1 MFKIFFYILIFI
13 NTLIPC
19 AVCYGAPDDPVTLGV
34 NKAILFLLFVI
45 AFVLSCILYGIMSI
59 VKRNNKNRR
68 WNIIKTIS
76 SNSIVL

>member
-13 NTLIPC
+13 NSLIPC

-45 AFVLSCILYGIMSI
+45 AFVLSCIIYFIISI
-59 VKRNNKNRR
+59 AKRSNQ
-68 WNIIKTIS
+68 IK
-76 SNSIVL
+76 L

>member
-34 NKAILFLLFVI
+34 NKAILFLLFLIV
-45 AFVLSCILYGIMSI
+45 FVLSCIIYFIISI
-59 VKRNNKNRR
+59 AKKSNQ
-68 WNIIKTIS
+68 IK
-76 SNSIVL
+76 L